1 MLSASCRLAACAGRS
16 TSSKGFQQTPRPS
29 HPVRVAR
36 SLITNQHNTS
46 RMREVAPRTGP
57 TLPNSNFPGNLGRRL
72 PAKSPCN
79 LTGPHTPPASWY
91 LSRILVGFR
100 RTSWAAICPPKPEK
114 WGSFCTERS
123 FAGQRHSKHRER
135 VSLPHRSD
143 EMLGREPRSEPRAP
157 MQMVSGA
164 LGSLGLRVRSLGFR
178 V

>member
-1 MLSASCRLAACAGRS
+1 MLSASCRLAVCAGRS
-16 TSSKGFQQTPRPS
+16 TSSKGFQQTTRPS

-72 PAKSPCN
+72 AAKSPCN
-79 LTGPHTPPASWY
+79 LRGPTPLRPLWY
-91 LSRILVGFR
+91 FVGPPGR
-100 RTSWAAICPPKPEK
+100 QSAPPPPPPPKPEK